1 MEKIY
6 LAILILGLGTYLIRV
21 LPLIWGKNA
30 NLSNSNLQSILKY
43 LGPCLIASLLVSS
56 IPFPK
61 HFSWFFALKLFFSL
75 GIIGASNYFFKNV
88 GLSVFIG
95 IICYAGLEAIA
106 KLLFR

>member
-56 IPFPK
+56 IPAFPK
-61 HFSWFFALKLFFSL
+61 HFSYFFTFKLFFSL
-75 GIIGASNYFFKNV
+75 GIIWASNYFFKNV
-88 GLSVFIG
+88 GISVCIG
-95 IICYAGLEAIA
+95 VICYAGFESI
-106 KLLFR
+106 F